1 MSHNVPDQSSTSS
14 MEHDAHRDAHV
25 HGLRLVL
32 GSIIAPKRPPPPS
45 HTGSYPVS
53 GTASPFHHWH
63 HPGTPGGS
71 GSGHDSPP
79 LPSPQ
84 PHSSPVMP
92 HYHPHYPQPPYQHA
106 HHQPTPTPH
115 PHLNTHQQ
123 FHNHVHAHP
132 QPQSHAHAHAYGPS
146 RLNSTHSTS
155 STPPESLSPS
165 PSPRLTTPPPM
176 LDHAPHAY
184 PHEAA
189 VGASEVIKT
198 ATAANPDA
206 AADAKHAHFIKTLQS
221 KSAWDAMIHGSWV

>member
-1 MSHNVPDQSSTSS
+1 

-25 HGLRLVL
+25 HGLRLAL
-32 GSIIAPKRPPPPS
+32 GSILAPKRPSPPS
-45 HTGSYPVS
+45 HTGSYPGS

-63 HPGTPGGS
+63 HPGSGGS
-71 GSGHDSPP
+71 GSEHDSPP

-92 HYHPHYPQPPYQHA
+92 HYHPHYPQSPNQHA
-106 HHQPTPTPH
+106 HHQPTPTNH
-115 PHLNTHQQ
+115 PHLNAHPQ
-123 FHNHVHAHP
+123 FHSHVHAHP
-132 QPQSHAHAHAYGPS
+132 QPQSHAHAHTYGPS
-146 RLNSTHSTS
+146 RLIFTHSTS

-165 PSPRLTTPPPM
+165 PSPSPRLATPPPM

-189 VGASEVIKT
+189 VGDSGVTKT

-206 AADAKHAHFIKTLQS
+206 AADQKRAHFIKTLQS
-221 KSAWDAMIHGSWV
+221 KSAWDALIHGSWV